1 MCDLSQTE
9 YIAPDGVSRMEDTM
23 LFRAI
28 VASLV
33 AASAAATQAAPSHAE
48 TLCHDRAVIL
58 ERLKVAYAEMPRAV
72 GLTADGAVLEILAS
86 ATGSWTILVTYPS
99 LTTCVLA
106 AGEAWETLPVAAA
119 DRPA

>member
-1 MCDLSQTE
+1 
-9 YIAPDGVSRMEDTM
+9 M

-33 AASAAATQAAPSHAE
+33 TASVAATQAAPSHAE
-48 TLCHDRAVIL
+48 ALCHDRAVIL
-58 ERLKVAYAEMPRAV
+58 EKLKVAYAEMPRAV
-72 GLTADGAVLEILAS
+72 GLTTDGAVLEILAS
-86 ATGSWTILVTYPS
+86 PTGSWTILITYPS

-106 AGEAWETLPVAAA
+106 AGEGWEDLPITAP